1 MQVFK
6 LCLKILK
13 KNIPSMLIYVS
24 VFLSISIIMTFAT
37 ANQMDE
43 MSIFT
48 QAKSNIAFISEEDSP
63 LVDGLKRELSK
74 IANFV
79 EIPDKTE
86 ALQDALYFR
95 EVTYILRVPRGFT
108 RGFMKGEDVQ
118 LEKTI
123 VPDSYSDIYVD
134 LAIDKYFNTARLYMQ
149 QMEEISQE
157 DLVRRLEQNLS
168 EGTGVELKATART
181 LGEYDYLNYYFNY
194 FPYALLYI
202 LILGMSVLML
212 VFNNRDLKM
221 RNACSPLS
229 PNSFNTQFVIAVL
242 LFAFVSWLVM
252 TAFCFILDF
261 KNSMSMN
268 TVYFTLNS
276 LAFTIAGACMSFL
289 IGNLAKSRG
298 AIYAASN
305 VVTLGFSFISGV
317 FVPQELLG
325 SSVLKIAS
333 FTPTYWYVRA
343 NNKIAKL
350 TQFDFVHMWHIYYDM
365 LVQVCF
371 ALVFFVLAMVIA
383 KRKRAEP

>member
-149 QMEEISQE
+149 QMDNISQE
-157 DLVRRLEQNLS
+157 DLPGALS
-168 EGTGVELKATART
+168 RPRTA
-181 LGEYDYLNYYFNY
+181 L
-194 FPYALLYI
+194 PW
-202 LILGMSVLML
+202 S
-212 VFNNRDLKM
+212 
-221 RNACSPLS
+221 
-229 PNSFNTQFVIAVL
+229 
-242 LFAFVSWLVM
+242 
-252 TAFCFILDF
+252 
-261 KNSMSMN
+261 
-268 TVYFTLNS
+268 
-276 LAFTIAGACMSFL
+276 
-289 IGNLAKSRG
+289 
-298 AIYAASN
+298 
-305 VVTLGFSFISGV
+305 
-317 FVPQELLG
+317 
-325 SSVLKIAS
+325 
-333 FTPTYWYVRA
+333 
-343 NNKIAKL
+343 
-350 TQFDFVHMWHIYYDM
+350 
-365 LVQVCF
+365 
-371 ALVFFVLAMVIA
+371 
-383 KRKRAEP
+383 